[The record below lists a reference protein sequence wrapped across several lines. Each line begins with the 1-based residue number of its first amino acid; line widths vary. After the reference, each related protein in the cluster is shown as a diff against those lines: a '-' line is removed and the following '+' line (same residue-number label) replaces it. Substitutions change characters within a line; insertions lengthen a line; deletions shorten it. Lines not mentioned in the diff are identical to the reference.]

1 MNKFKTF
8 PLAIVALAVLAGCAA
23 PAPNARLEQARS
35 DYATVQN
42 SPRTSELASSELK
55 QASDAL
61 IKADAAWTRGDKP
74 AEVDNLAYLAQQRIT
89 IAKEAGR
96 LKAAEQAVVTANAG
110 RDKLRLDARTQEAD
124 AAQRSAELAKAQA
137 QEAQRQAAASQRQA
151 NASQLQADAAQRQAN
166 ETLARNS
173 QLEALI
179 KDLNAK
185 QTDRGLVITIG
196 DVLFDTDK
204 AQLKAGGMR
213 DVDKL
218 GDFMKQYPQR
228 NALVEGFT
236 DSTGSESHN
245 QDLSMRRADVVR
257 MALMERGIGRE
268 RVAARGLGQAYP
280 VAGNDSSGGR
290 QLNRRVEIT
299 LSDDG
304 GKILPR

>member
-1 MNKFKTF
+1 MNTFKTF
-8 PLAIVALAVLAGCAA
+8 PMAIVALAVLAGCAA

-35 DYATVQN
+35 DYATVQA
-42 SPRTSELASSELK
+42 SPQASTLASSELK

-74 AEVDNLAYLAQQRIT
+74 ADVDNLAYLAQQRIT
-89 IAKEAGR
+89 IAKEAAR
-96 LKAAEQAVVTANAG
+96 LKSAEQAVVTASAG

-124 AAQRSAELAKAQA
+124 AAQRSAEQAKAQA
-137 QEAQRQAAASQRQA
+137 QEAQRLAAASQSQA
-151 NASQLQADAAQRQAN
+151 SASQLQADAAQRQAN

-185 QTDRGLVITIG
+185 KTDRGLVITIG
-196 DVLFDTDK
+196 DVLFDTDR
-204 AQLKAGGMR
+204 AQLKPGGMR

-218 GDFMKQYPQR
+218 VAFMTQYPQR
-228 NALVEGFT
+228 NAMVEGFT
-236 DSTGSESHN
+236 DNTGSESHN
-245 QDLSMRRADVVR
+245 QDLSVRRADTVR
-257 MALMERGIGRE
+257 MALVERGVGRE
-268 RVAARGLGQAYP
+268 RIAAKGLGQAFP

-304 GKILPR
+304 GKVLPR

>member
-1 MNKFKTF
+1 M
-8 PLAIVALAVLAGCAA
+8 AIVALAVLAGCAA

-35 DYATVQN
+35 DYATVQA
-42 SPRTSELASSELK
+42 SPQASTLASSELK

-74 AEVDNLAYLAQQRIT
+74 ADVDNLAYLAQQRIT
-89 IAKEAGR
+89 IAKEAAR
-96 LKAAEQAVVTANAG
+96 LKSAEQAVVAASAG

-124 AAQRSAELAKAQA
+124 AAQRSAEQAKAQA
-137 QEAQRQAAASQRQA
+137 QEAQRLAAASQSQA

-185 QTDRGLVITIG
+185 KTDRGLVITIG
-196 DVLFDTDK
+196 DVLFDTDR
-204 AQLKAGGMR
+204 AQLKPGGMR

-218 GDFMKQYPQR
+218 VAFMTQYPQR
-228 NALVEGFT
+228 NAMVEGFT
-236 DSTGSESHN
+236 DNTGSESHN
-245 QDLSMRRADVVR
+245 QDLSVRRADSVR
-257 MALMERGIGRE
+257 MALVERGVGRE
-268 RVAARGLGQAYP
+268 RIAAKGLGQAFP

-304 GKILPR
+304 GKVLPR